1 MNKETLRMQM
11 LAGVITEAQY
21 KAKLNEENI
30 TDKPIVKD
38 LKKKAFKF
46 VNTSQVTNLL
56 KKELDKL
63 SPEEKDQLLQKLPLS
78 EVKSDDFSS
87 FSSTIDNVLNQTVL
101 ENKMDFHDKIRKKI
115 GGYEPGEDPTKIDK
129 AVGKVFKEVG
139 AVNVMSM
146 GFLPALASAGLDYFG
161 GTSIISTIGSVL
173 GGSAV
178 AAAPVLILGGLFGGA
193 LLHKIGSILTN
204 ERDSSYNN

>member
-115 GGYEPGEDPTKIDK
+115 GGYEPGEDPTKFDK

-146 GFLPALASAGLDYFG
+146 GFLPALAATALDYFG

-204 ERDSSYNN
+204 ERDSSYND

>member
-11 LAGVITEAQY
+11 LAGVITETQY

-30 TDKPIVKD
+30 TNKPIVKD

-115 GGYEPGEDPTKIDK
+115 GGYEPGEEPTKIDK

-178 AAAPVLILGGLFGGA
+178 AAAPVLILGGLLGGA

-204 ERDSSYNN
+204 EKDSSYND

>member
-101 ENKMDFHDKIRKKI
+101 ENKMDFHDKIRKKF
-115 GGYEPGEDPTKIDK
+115 GGYEPGEDPTKFDK

-146 GFLPALASAGLDYFG
+146 GFLPALAATALDYFG

-204 ERDSSYNN
+204 ERDSSYND